1 MMDAQAI
8 RRAQE
13 KLELR
18 DIVLHT
24 SSLDRNQDVEPLLY
38 PTRIREKSAVD
49 VTVDRV
55 GLADSE
61 DDEANILRAY
71 VQFLLTALSKDDDGR
86 KNLEI
91 FTIKVVYRV
100 DYLEQNKLT
109 QIELDAFTQFNSIHN
124 VWPFWRQHVY
134 ETISKAD
141 LPRITIPLF
150 RAIPGAPKARR
161 SIRRPITRIS

>member
-8 RRAQE
+8 RRAQV

-38 PTRIREKSAVD
+38 PTRIRKKSAVD
-49 VTVDRV
+49 VVVDRV
-55 GLADSE
+55 ELVDSE
-61 DDEANILRAY
+61 KEEINILRAY
-71 VQFLLTALSKDDDGR
+71 VHFLLTALSKDDDGR

-100 DYLEQNKLT
+100 DYLEQSKLT
-109 QIELDAFTQFNSIHN
+109 QTELDAFTQFNSIHN
-124 VWPFWRQHVY
+124 AWPFWRQHVTKQLRKQIFL
-134 ETISKAD
+134 ES
-141 LPRITIPLF
+141 RF
-150 RAIPGAPKARR
+150 RCSELYPERVRLGVLHVVQ
-161 SIRRPITRIS
+161 